1 VLLQELQ
8 KQALMQDQQQHTD
21 VMRQRGEDAQRQ
33 QSQFSANLSLNE
45 MDMAQRGQEQQA
57 DDAFRQ
63 AQLKRQQEQDEVAAT
78 ARRQETNHG
87 EVRRL
92 AIEGLRQRTAQ
103 PRDAQL
109 MAASEGVDI
118 PMDVLDPEQPQRQ
131 RIELENLRSRN
142 QMREIGAQGAEQRK
156 TAGARVG
163 LSSAGEPT
171 GNAPSPYAQE
181 RNVRNLESLDA
192 LMGKVG
198 NWTAGAGSLLANV
211 PGTDARDFAA
221 ELDTL
226 KANIAFGELTAMRE
240 ASKTGG
246 ALGAISDRE
255 LALLSSALG
264 ALDPGQSPAHL
275 KAQLQKIRDSIAR
288 WTAAQGGGAT
298 PPLRGG
304 GPGPGPAAGG
314 FRILSVED

>member
-1 VLLQELQ
+1 MAFSFGGAGGGAAKGLREVLLQELQ

-142 QMREIGAQGAEQRK
+142 QMREIGAQGAEQRRR
-156 TAGARVG
+156 TRR
-163 LSSAGEPT
+163 SAT
-171 GNAPSPYAQE
+171 
-181 RNVRNLESLDA
+181 
-192 LMGKVG
+192 
-198 NWTAGAGSLLANV
+198 
-211 PGTDARDFAA
+211 
-221 ELDTL
+221 
-226 KANIAFGELTAMRE
+226 
-240 ASKTGG
+240 
-246 ALGAISDRE
+246 
-255 LALLSSALG
+255 SATWN
-264 ALDPGQSPAHL
+264 
-275 KAQLQKIRDSIAR
+275 R
-288 WTAAQGGGAT
+288 WT
-298 PPLRGG
+298 R
-304 GPGPGPAAGG
+304 
-314 FRILSVED
+314 